1 MPQARHVNTRKHIH
15 HINTLV
21 HGTIREGKAL
31 VGYGSKNLHDAIV
44 HVMESAVK
52 KGVHK
57 DPSIPASQRNMIA
70 HFGNTRINKKN
81 RHQQLQ
87 ALAIQGGGS
96 WGSFWKGV
104 KHGVQKVFSPQ
115 NITTAASVA
124 ALLL

>member
-1 MPQARHVNTRKHIH
+1 
-15 HINTLV
+15 
-21 HGTIREGKAL
+21 
-31 VGYGSKNLHDAIV
+31 
-44 HVMESAVK
+44 
-52 KGVHK
+52 
-57 DPSIPASQRNMIA
+57 MIA
-70 HFGNTRINKKN
+70 HFGNTRINKKD